1 MELLDNPVELST
13 GYPQPNHRFLMS
25 LTSRR
30 YLGFFVWGV
39 SSTWYPR
46 LRSLTVK
53 SYPQADDWKDE
64 ERVLCKNCSNLESR
78 IQQWNFKAEEFEK
91 FRRVNERPGQWM
103 FESVLVKNG
112 WAKVSFSQDFCT
124 KTDNLCIPEKV
135 LHHCHMYADGS
146 PASASD
152 SVESPAWWELT

>member
-25 LTSRR
+25 LTSRGYR
-30 YLGFFVWGV
+30 GFFLWGV

-53 SYPQADDWKDE
+53 SYPQADDWKDDD
-64 ERVLCKNCSNLESR
+64 RVLCKNCSNLESR
-78 IQQWNFKAEEFEK
+78 IQQWNFRAEDFEK
-91 FRRVNERPGQWM
+91 FRRVNEQAGQWM
-103 FESVLVKNG
+103 FSEVLVKNG

-124 KTDNLCIPEKV
+124 KTDLHCIPEKV
-135 LHHCHMYADGS
+135 LHHCHMFSDGS

-152 SVESPAWWELT
+152 SVESAAWWELT

>member
-1 MELLDNPVELST
+1 M
-13 GYPQPNHRFLMS
+13 
-25 LTSRR
+25 
-30 YLGFFVWGV
+30 
-39 SSTWYPR
+39 
-46 LRSLTVK
+46 K
-53 SYPQADDWKDE
+53 SYPQADGWKDE

-103 FESVLVKNG
+103 FNEVLVKNG

-124 KTDNLCIPEKV
+124 KTDLHCIPEKV
-135 LHHCHMYADGS
+135 LHHCHMFSDGS
-146 PASASD
+146 SASASD

>member
-1 MELLDNPVELST
+1 M
-13 GYPQPNHRFLMS
+13 
-25 LTSRR
+25 
-30 YLGFFVWGV
+30 
-39 SSTWYPR
+39 
-46 LRSLTVK
+46 K

-91 FRRVNERPGQWM
+91 FRRVNDKAGQWM
-103 FESVLVKNG
+103 FEAVLVKNG

-135 LHHCHMYADGS
+135 LHHCHMFSDET
-146 PASASD
+146 PTSASD

>member
-1 MELLDNPVELST
+1 M
-13 GYPQPNHRFLMS
+13 
-25 LTSRR
+25 
-30 YLGFFVWGV
+30 
-39 SSTWYPR
+39 
-46 LRSLTVK
+46 K

-124 KTDNLCIPEKV
+124 KTDLPCIPDV
-135 LHHCHMYADGS
+135 LHRCHLFMDRDAAK
-146 PASASD
+146 PAE
-152 SVESPAWWELT
+152 SVESAEWWQLT